1 MNPDEIVAHVNFY
14 NNGEFLRDLFAW
26 AKDAWPP
33 PPSAPRVR
41 FEEAAP
47 ARDLVLTCHRVDLP
61 HAREGDELVVNQI
74 VFGPKSALPFG
85 LSWATETPQ
94 RAREQLSDDTSTGSG
109 LAISHF
115 MPDGLVVATHFAAG
129 FVGLTKVIVVR
140 LGAVRDW
147 RAR

>member
-74 VFGPKSALPFG
+74 VFGPKWGHRKICSK
-85 LSWATETPQ
+85 
-94 RAREQLSDDTSTGSG
+94 
-109 LAISHF
+109 
-115 MPDGLVVATHFAAG
+115 THCKAS
-129 FVGLTKVIVVR
+129 VR
-140 LGAVRDW
+140 GVHSYFSIKS
-147 RAR
+147 

>member
-74 VFGPKSALPFG
+74 VFGPK
-85 LSWATETPQ
+85 
-94 RAREQLSDDTSTGSG
+94 
-109 LAISHF
+109 
-115 MPDGLVVATHFAAG
+115 
-129 FVGLTKVIVVR
+129 
-140 LGAVRDW
+140 W
-147 RAR
+147 RP